1 MFLAVYANLI
11 IISTSEIKLSSDDD
25 DGEDHEDHDHELPP
39 HYDDSQLAAFIDPVL
54 LTDDINND
62 GMIDYAE
69 FIAAQIKTRSGLR
82 QPVEISI

>member
-1 MFLAVYANLI
+1 MTVIFFLNPL
-11 IISTSEIKLSSDDD
+11 DDD
-25 DGEDHEDHDHELPP
+25 EHEHEHPP
-39 HYDDSQLAAFIDPVL
+39 HYEDSQLAAFIDPVL
-54 LTDDINND
+54 RADDINND